1 MDVERL
7 EKPITEVMTSPVR
20 TVDRDLSIAAAAR
33 VLWNERIGS
42 LVVTGERGDPSGIVT
57 ESDVVRGVGAGH
69 DPETMTV
76 AELMTASVVT
86 IDATGTVRDA
96 SARMHEHD
104 IKKLPVVEDGRLVG
118 MVTTTDLA
126 HSLAPSLGDVIRTF
140 E

>member
-7 EKPITEVMTSPVR
+7 EQSITEVMTSPAR
-20 TVDRDLSIAAAAR
+20 TVSRELSVAAAAR

-42 LVVTGERGDPSGIVT
+42 LVVTDERGTPSGIVT

-69 DPETMTV
+69 DPEAMTV

-86 IDATGTVRDA
+86 IEATGTVRDA
-96 SARMHEHD
+96 SARMREHG
-104 IKKLPVVEDGRLVG
+104 IKKLPVVEDDVLVG

-126 HSLAPSLGDVIRTF
+126 HSLAPSLGDVIETF
-140 E
+140 G